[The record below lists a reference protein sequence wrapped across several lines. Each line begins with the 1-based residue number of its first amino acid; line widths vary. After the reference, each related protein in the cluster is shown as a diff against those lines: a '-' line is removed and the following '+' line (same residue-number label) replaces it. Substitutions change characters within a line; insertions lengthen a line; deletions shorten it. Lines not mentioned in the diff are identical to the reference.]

1 MHKRGKRKSNQKPAR
16 VRHVGFTM
24 ELDLIFG
31 PSTHSENEELFHQVA
46 NSQWVEYICVCVHA
60 ESQTQRQVVSLLL
73 TTFPAVLPPSLQ
85 NKRCGGG
92 GGSSNANFSLFQ
104 LISVYALHLH
114 FTTAPVQYP
123 DQLSSHVHTH
133 THTL

>member
-1 MHKRGKRKSNQKPAR
+1 MDKRGKRKSNQEPAR

-60 ESQTQRQVVSLLL
+60 ESQAQRQVVSLLL
-73 TTFPAVLPPSLQ
+73 TTFPAVHPPSLQ

-92 GGSSNANFSLFQ
+92 GGDHLMPISLYFNSF
-104 LISVYALHLH
+104 LCAHFIYISPQHL
-114 FTTAPVQYP
+114 FNIQI
-123 DQLSSHVHTH
+123 S
-133 THTL
+133 